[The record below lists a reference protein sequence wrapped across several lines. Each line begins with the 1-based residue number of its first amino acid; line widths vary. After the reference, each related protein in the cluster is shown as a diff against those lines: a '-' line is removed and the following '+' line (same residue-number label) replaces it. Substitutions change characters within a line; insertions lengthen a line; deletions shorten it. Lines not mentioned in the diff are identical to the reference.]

1 MNSDPSAIGIPV
13 RRHRLRLHCL
23 VAMIMLA
30 LGLVVPGCNRTNETS
45 RENRRLVDAVLTAV
59 TMRNSEELSKDKK
72 LLAARQAAGQLL
84 TKTHATI
91 LRIIEKAEAKDWET
105 AERELYE
112 FRKRVPF
119 PA

>member
-1 MNSDPSAIGIPV
+1 MNSDPSAIGIPI
-13 RRHRLRLHCL
+13 RKHRLRLSCH
-23 VAMIMLA
+23 VAVIMLV

-59 TMRNSEELSKDKK
+59 TMRNSDELSKDKE
-72 LLAARQAAGQLL
+72 LLAARQAAGQLS
-84 TKTHATI
+84 TKTHSTI
-91 LRIIEKAEAKDWET
+91 LRIIEKAERKDWET